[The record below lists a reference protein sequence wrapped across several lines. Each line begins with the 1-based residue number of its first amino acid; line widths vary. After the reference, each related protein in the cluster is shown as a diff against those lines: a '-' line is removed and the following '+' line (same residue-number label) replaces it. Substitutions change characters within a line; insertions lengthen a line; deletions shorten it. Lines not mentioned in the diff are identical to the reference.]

1 MDETN
6 YSLEK
11 NIMAGNFQAKP
22 VPQTALNA
30 RKMKL
35 SAPNAA
41 GKFAGMT
48 LRLHNN
54 NFRMQVYTNDPND
67 PKQGAI
73 TAAMSPVAFSVFL
86 EMVKEAYMSEGKY
99 QNTINNLGFKF
110 NNGQRGSAPEVLS
123 RTHVFKGDDGVI
135 YISIVEHGRP
145 NVKFPLINDQWHS
158 FLDAEGNAMDKGAA
172 SKLYAA
178 GWYSLWS
185 KLAAHAMIAYFS
197 EEEQK
202 QGGNG
207 GGQGGGG
214 GKSWGNGG
222 GNKSWGAS
230 SGGSAGGN
238 AGVGD
243 DEIPW

>member
-1 MDETN
+1 
-6 YSLEK
+6 
-11 NIMAGNFQAKP
+11 MAGNFQAKP

-54 NFRMQVYTNDPND
+54 NFRIQVYTNDPND

-73 TAAMSPVAFSVFL
+73 TAAMSPVAFYVFL
-86 EMVKEAYMSEGKY
+86 EMVKEAINAPGKY
-99 QNTINNLGFKF
+99 QNTINNQGFKF
-110 NNGQRGSAPEVLS
+110 NNGQRGSAPETLS
-123 RTHVFKGDDGVI
+123 RTHVFKGEDGVI

-145 NVKFPLINDQWHS
+145 NVKFPLINDQWHA
-158 FLDAEGNAMDKGAA
+158 FLDADGNAMDKADA
-172 SKLYAA
+172 SRLYAA

-185 KLAAHAMIAYFS
+185 KIAAHAMIAYFS

-207 GGQGGGG
+207 GGNGGGKSWGGGQGGNGG
-214 GKSWGNGG
+214 GKSWGNRGG
-222 GNKSWGAS
+222 AGEGAGMGAS
-230 SGGSAGGN
+230 S
-238 AGVGD
+238 
-243 DEIPW
+243 DEEMPW